1 MAKEWKIEV
10 PTELAS
16 VKLRQY
22 QKYIKIVNH
31 NPDKEPTQE
40 EIDFANLKLLEC
52 FCGISLKDAYNL
64 ELTAFSDILNH
75 LSNIFKEK
83 TPLQQRF
90 TMVDIKGVEV
100 EFGFIPNIEEITLGE
115 FVDLEK
121 YIQSWET
128 MHKAMAILYRP
139 IIHRNKNL
147 YLIEDYEGSDKYS
160 EAMLDSPLSVSL
172 GANVFFYHLGKEL
185 SSHLMD
191 SLANQMKSDN
201 SLLQALVQNGVGIN
215 QFTQLLKEMSQNLRK
230 LQTYPYSNV

>member
-1 MAKEWKIEV
+1 MTKEWKIEV

-31 NPDKEPTQE
+31 NQDKEPTQE

-90 TMVDIKGVEV
+90 IMVDIKGVEV
-100 EFGFIPNIEEITLGE
+100 EFGFIPNIGRS
-115 FVDLEK
+115 
-121 YIQSWET
+121 QC
-128 MHKAMAILYRP
+128 ILLT
-139 IIHRNKNL
+139 I
-147 YLIEDYEGSDKYS
+147 S
-160 EAMLDSPLSVSL
+160 
-172 GANVFFYHLGKEL
+172 
-185 SSHLMD
+185 
-191 SLANQMKSDN
+191 
-201 SLLQALVQNGVGIN
+201 
-215 QFTQLLKEMSQNLRK
+215 
-230 LQTYPYSNV
+230 